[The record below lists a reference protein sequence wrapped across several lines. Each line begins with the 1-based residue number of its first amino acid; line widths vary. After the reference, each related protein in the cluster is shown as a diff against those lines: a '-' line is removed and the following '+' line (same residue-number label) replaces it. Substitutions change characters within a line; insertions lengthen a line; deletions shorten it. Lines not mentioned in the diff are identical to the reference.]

1 MALQTAPPG
10 PNLRAGDPGVVREHV
25 VTHSLLICRSRSG
38 TLSLAIQGRSTG
50 SVCGEKFRL
59 E

>member
-1 MALQTAPPG
+1 MALQTGPPG

-25 VTHSLLICRSRSG
+25 VTHSLLIWRPRTG
-38 TLSLAIQGRSTG
+38 TLGLAIQSRSTG
-50 SVCGEKFRL
+50 SVCGEKFQL